1 MSSSATPDNAS
12 NNRLLVLAGPTG
24 GLFQIALRDISTL
37 FRTPW
42 IIISRSLAFI
52 IQLFVFAALI
62 SYLVHIPTDPSLNFF
77 QYYAIGS
84 VVGIIASISFI
95 IGYDIFEEA
104 EEGVLDYLLTLPV
117 SRRQFIIGRALGGAI
132 RALIYVTPMFSVVAI
147 LEGFAQP
154 ASLAAAMA
162 YLFLLAFGV
171 TGLSVTVAVS
181 VRSANRF
188 DVFLALLELAVSRA
202 STALYPIAFMPNYVA
217 AVAPFSPVSFAADS
231 ARSALTGFTLDL
243 PSLLG
248 LVAFVVIF
256 LGLGSAFYF
265 RKLEGGVYA

>member
-1 MSSSATPDNAS
+1 MSSSATLDNAS
-12 NNRLLVLAGPTG
+12 NNRALVLPAPTAGI
-24 GLFQIALRDISTL
+24 FQIALRDISTL

-62 SYLVHIPTDPSLNFF
+62 SNLVHIPTAPSLNFF

-84 VVGIIASISFI
+84 VVATMASISFI

-117 SRRQFIIGRALGGAI
+117 SRRQFIIGRALGGAV
-132 RALIYVTPMFSVVAI
+132 RAMIYIIPMFVIVAFVEHFTNP
-147 LEGFAQP
+147 L
-154 ASLAAAMA
+154 SLAAAVLD
-162 YLFLLAFGV
+162 LFLLAFGV
-171 TGLSVTVAVS
+171 TGLSITVAVS

-188 DVFLALLELAVSRA
+188 DVVLALLELAVSRA

-217 AVAPFSPVSFAADS
+217 AVAPFSPVSLAADS
-231 ARSALTGFTLDL
+231 ARAALTSVSLDL
-243 PSLLG
+243 TG
-248 LVAFVVIF
+248 LAGLIAFVVVF
-256 LGLGSAFYF
+256 LGLGAAFYF